1 MASISLTKFG
11 LFTQKHGL
19 LLICIYNVTGIWVFS
34 VDLPDGLERK
44 KKKTTTTGHVK
55 TSPSCKLEII
65 SSQKIANFYKRAKK
79 SP

>member
-44 KKKTTTTGHVK
+44 KKKQQQLGM
-55 TSPSCKLEII
+55 S
-65 SSQKIANFYKRAKK
+65 KRLLRVNWK
-79 SP
+79 